1 MKLAIIAV
9 TNNGAILAQRL
20 AKVLDTQSDIFVKAG
35 RNPLGVGQVYQSLRL
50 LIADIFGQYN
60 GLVFIMA
67 TGIVV
72 RVIAPYIQDKRVDPA
87 VVVMDDAGEYV
98 ISLLSGHIG
107 GANELTEVISEAIGA
122 KPVITTAT
130 DVAHKPAP
138 DVLAVKL
145 DLEIE
150 PFSQLKH
157 INAAVAN
164 GDNVV
169 YFLDG
174 LLYNQARFRK
184 IAAAMQIK
192 LHDLADLSVIA
203 DYDAAVLI
211 TNQVMTVAKPHL
223 YLRPVPLAV
232 GIGCRRGASS
242 TAILAALHDACKKI
256 GRSMDSVVTLGSTVV
271 KQDEIGLLAAAEQLA
286 VPLEFFT
293 NEQLEQCIVNN
304 ELEISNFVRE
314 QIGVGNVCEAA
325 ALLVGRTN
333 KLMVPKTKYKQVT
346 VAIAVAK

>member
-1 MKLAIIAV
+1 MKLAIIAI

-20 AKVLDTQSDIFVKAG
+20 ANVLDTQSDIFVKAG
-35 RNPLGVGQVYQSLRL
+35 RNPLGVGQVYQSLSSL
-50 LIADIFGQYN
+50 VADIFGQYD

-87 VVVMDDAGEYV
+87 VVVMDDAGEYA

-107 GANELTEVISEAIGA
+107 GANELTEVISDAIGA

-150 PFSQLKH
+150 PFNQLKH
-157 INAAVAN
+157 INAAIAN
-164 GDNVV
+164 GDKVV
-169 YFLDG
+169 YFLDH
-174 LLYNQARFRK
+174 LLYNQARYRK

-192 LHDLADLSVIA
+192 LYDMADLSAIEN
-203 DYDAAVLI
+203 YDAAVLI
-211 TNQVMTVAKPHL
+211 TNRVMPVAKPHL
-223 YLRPVPLAV
+223 FLRPVPLAV

-242 TAILAALHDACKKI
+242 AEILAALHGACKKI
-256 GRSMDSVVTLGSTVV
+256 GRNMDSIMAIGSTVV

-304 ELEISNFVRE
+304 ELEISSFVRE

-333 KLMVPKTKYKQVT
+333 KLVVPKTKYKQVT
-346 VAIAVAK
+346 VAIAVVK